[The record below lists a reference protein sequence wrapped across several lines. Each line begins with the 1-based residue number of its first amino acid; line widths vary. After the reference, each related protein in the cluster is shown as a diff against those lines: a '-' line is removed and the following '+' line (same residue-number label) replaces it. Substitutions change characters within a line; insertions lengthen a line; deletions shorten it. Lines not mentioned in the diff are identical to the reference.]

1 MLKRKSFQYF
11 GLIIPT
17 NGEIVKDVNYWIR
30 EWWTKQRSESS
41 VVCDCRMPIKLKEKF
56 YKIAIEPIMFHHT
69 ECWAIKRPSIHKMSV
84 VEM

>member
-11 GLIIPT
+11 GLIIPK
-17 NGEIVKDVNYWIR
+17 NGEIER

-41 VVCDCRMPIKLKEKF
+41 GVCDCRMPIKLKGKF
-56 YKIAIEPIMFHHT
+56 YKIAIEPIMFHDT